1 MDQAQIQIQ
10 IENEMAG
17 RGYDSYRRKVQNNI
31 EKGRESDN
39 PYAITMMQAGLQ
51 PFVEEIGKFIDRAW
65 RAQPGRFKAKAA
77 ILLQK
82 FKDVDVVAYIAFKAI
97 LDNLS
102 SQKTT
107 AAGVA
112 IKIGSLLE
120 DEIKFSIFNQ
130 DNPRH
135 FNTLKDHIS
144 DTKHYG
150 YRRSMVLGHMRNK
163 GYEFEHWSK
172 EDKLKVGLT
181 LIDLLIKSVG
191 LVKLVTKG
199 YLFNKTKRT
208 YLEFTEASLVWVKRQ
223 KTNRLAAYPLLMP
236 CLIQPKNWSNFKDGG
251 FYTERLS
258 NIEAVK
264 TRGIDYAKEFDEE
277 NPEIFYQGLN
287 ALQGT
292 EYGINEGVID
302 TANYCWDTNTE
313 VGGLIDAEPI
323 PIPPKPFDIDTNDD
337 ARKKWRREA
346 SITHDTNAH
355 NRAKRFQNIC
365 ILDTAE
371 KYKDKS
377 FFHVHQADFT
387 GRLYSVSGSF
397 NPQGTDL
404 TRGLHQFKKGAPI
417 RNEQDR
423 NWLCIAGA
431 NHWGMNKA
439 SYKER
444 IEWANNEGIHMAR
457 NIAGNPES
465 YVSLWSKAE
474 EPFQFLSWCLDMN
487 GLDEQG
493 YGFISHHP
501 VMLDG
506 TNNGYQHFA
515 AMVLDKDLASS
526 VNLSESE
533 EPQDLYENIRTNLL
547 FNLSVDQELL
557 AQDWFNHREF
567 ITRKLIKKPIMMI
580 PYSGTSF
587 GIATSLKE
595 YFVKHSVEVP
605 WGTQTFKH
613 YQFLAEKIKES
624 VANVC
629 PCSTNV
635 MSYLTTLARCFSR
648 EEKQLEWL
656 TPSNFLVRQNYLKVK
671 RKKIK
676 TQMGHSTIRLT
687 IQEDIDE
694 IDKRRTVRSFP
705 SNFVH
710 SLDAA
715 NVHLALEKAKR
726 RGIDQV
732 CTIHDCYGAVA
743 GQIEDFVTCAKES
756 FVEIYQNN
764 VLDDLY
770 DQASTQL
777 EDLSKLPAPLEM
789 GDFDIKEVM
798 SAPYVFS

>member
-39 PYAITMMQAGLQ
+39 PYAITMMHAGLQ
-51 PFVEEIGKFIDRAW
+51 PFVEEITNFIDRAW
-65 RAQPGRFKAKAA
+65 RAKPGRKARAA
-77 ILLQK
+77 VLLQK
-82 FKDVDVVAYIAFKAI
+82 FKDIDVVAYISFKAV
-97 LDNLS
+97 LDNV
-102 SQKTT
+102 SQHRTT
-107 AAGVA
+107 AAAVA
-112 IKIGSLLE
+112 VKIGNLLE
-120 DEIKFSIFNQ
+120 DEVKFSAFNQ
-130 DNPRH
+130 DDPRH
-135 FNTLKDHIS
+135 FEALKDHIS

-150 YRRSMVLGHMRNK
+150 YRRAMVLGHMRNR
-163 GYEFEHWSK
+163 GYTFEPWKK
-172 EDKLKVGLT
+172 EDKLRVGLT
-181 LIDLLIKSVG
+181 LIDLLMKSVG
-191 LVKLVTKG
+191 LVKLVNKG

-208 YLEFTEASLVWVKRQ
+208 YLEFTEASLAWVKRQ
-223 KTNRLAAYPLLMP
+223 RVNRFAAYPLLMP
-236 CLIQPKNWSNFKDGG
+236 CLIQPKDWSNFADGG
-251 FYTERLS
+251 FYTERLR
-258 NIEAVK
+258 NIKAVK
-264 TRGIDYAKEFDEE
+264 TKGNDYSKEFDEE

-292 EYGINEGVID
+292 EYGINEVVIE
-302 TANYCWDTNTE
+302 TANYCWNTNTE
-313 VGGLIDAEPI
+313 VGDLIDAEPI
-323 PIPPKPFDIDTNDD
+323 PIPPKPFDIDTNDV

-371 KYKDKS
+371 KYKEKS

-404 TRGLHQFKKGAPI
+404 TRGLHKFKKGAPI

-431 NHWGMNKA
+431 NHWGMTKA

-444 IEWANNEGIHMAR
+444 IEWANNEGIHIAR
-457 NIAGNPES
+457 NVAGNPES

-474 EPFQFLSWCLDMN
+474 EPWQFLSWCLDMN

-493 YGFISHHP
+493 YGFVSHHP

-515 AMVLDKDLASS
+515 AMVLDQDLANS
-526 VNLSESE
+526 VNLCKSE

-587 GIATSLKE
+587 GIATTLKE

-613 YQFLAEKIKES
+613 YHFLAEKIKES

-629 PCSTNV
+629 PCSTDV
-635 MSYLTTLARCFSR
+635 MSYLTTLARCFSK
-648 EEKQLEWL
+648 EEKQIEWL

-687 IQEDIDE
+687 LQEDIDE
-694 IDKRRTVRSFP
+694 LDKRRTVRSFP

-715 NVHLALEKAKR
+715 NVHLALEKAKS

-743 GQIEDFVTCAKES
+743 GQIEDFVACAKES

-764 VLDDLY
+764 VLNDLY

-777 EDLSKLPAPLEM
+777 DDPSKLPAPLEM